1 VTGVRIVRA
10 DAMGAFTSNPSYY
23 VDDKAD
29 DRRFTVG
36 FSPNMFDGFEWG
48 ALKTFCNKRGI
59 TQTHLNLMF
68 RRWCTYPNAYL
79 AAYRVRLDDI
89 KEYYLHSGTPAIIME
104 LVGLFFPPCLLRE
117 YQALNP
123 AYSHEQFSFAR
134 FVINSVI
141 FCALP
146 MPDLICAL
154 FSTIKQ
160 TAKAKRYF
168 PADTPIPTVTFQ
180 HVVKVTTVCFA
191 PYAARLLT
199 APALLPLN
207 CRVCPPWGLQLL
219 MDNLHGSCVR
229 RYILTVLRNNAP
241 KSADEEITVETIVR
255 LGMKYVRALLLPM
268 RFLHCHLLRVLAR
281 RGADLY
287 PCVSFAAGLASY
299 VYSSVSRAAGTPCC
313 STSYTASNSGC
324 GKTSTATRSGSGGPT
339 SSRVW
344 RGGVR
349 STRPPRYGMLCAWC
363 AVCCE
368 VCVVRPV
375 R

>member
-268 RFLHCHLLRVLAR
+268 SPLPSASCSSTPWCRPVPLRLICCRTCFLHLLLALAR
-281 RGADLY
+281 GRY
-287 PCVSFAAGLASY
+287 PLLFYELHRFQLGLRKNLHGDTFWVGRPY
-299 VYSSVSRAAGTPCC
+299 F
-313 STSYTASNSGC
+313 
-324 GKTSTATRSGSGGPT
+324 K
-339 SSRVW
+339 SRVEGW
-344 RGGVR
+344 SEKYAPPKVR
-349 STRPPRYGMLCAWC
+349 Y
-363 AVCCE
+363 V
-368 VCVVRPV
+368 VCVVC
-375 R
+375 